1 MITQAL
7 NLIAAIALW
16 YTGSWKFRTKEDG
29 SLTRIYSWFA
39 FQCTGIISYAVI
51 CFSADAHLMTQGIL
65 NLDWSLYYQ
74 GSGHQEFPM
83 LYAVIALWVCDL
95 IDPSS
100 KTLKKYSDARRMM
113 SYKMSRVNP
122 STFKATALLTLVA
135 IACFA

>member
-7 NLIAAIALW
+7 VLIAALALW

-51 CFSADAHLMTQGIL
+51 CFSADPYMMTEGIT

-74 GSGHQEFPM
+74 GSAHEKFPM
-83 LYAVIALWVCDL
+83 LYAVIALWICDL
-95 IDPSS
+95 LDPSS
-100 KTLKKYSDARRMM
+100 KSRQKYSDARKMM
-113 SYKMSRVNP
+113 SYKISRVNS
-122 STFKATALLTLVA
+122 STFKATALVTLVA